1 MPVITATKM
10 LLKRLERFFIYR
22 VLSLDDTPHRIALG
36 VAIGIFVAWT
46 PSIPAQMVS
55 VVALSWLLRAN
66 KFVGLP
72 FVWISNPVTILP
84 IYGPNLL
91 LGQWILGK
99 PVGNFSALYD
109 AMHFGGGPI
118 DTAQIWWSAIAPIL
132 VELWI
137 GSLIVATI
145 LGVMTYF
152 TMYRVIIVWRRRRHL
167 KHPELYADKDEA
179 SDSDRPPEEAPSQDA
194 RNTENAAARQNAEE
208 TATDTAD
215 APR

>member
-1 MPVITATKM
+1 M
-10 LLKRLERFFIYR
+10 LLKRVERFFIYR

-55 VVALSWLLRAN
+55 VIALSWLLRAN
-66 KFVGLP
+66 KLVGLP
-72 FVWISNPVTILP
+72 FVWITNPVTILP

-99 PVGNFSALYD
+99 PVGNFSALYG

-118 DTAQIWWSAIAPIL
+118 ETAQIWWSAIAPIL
-132 VELWI
+132 VELWV

-152 TMYRVIIVWRRRRHL
+152 TMYRIIVVWRRRRHL
-167 KHPELYADKDEA
+167 KHPELYADKDETSDGEKPAAETLTANA
-179 SDSDRPPEEAPSQDA
+179 SDPDNPDSPQDIPETVS
-194 RNTENAAARQNAEE
+194 
-208 TATDTAD
+208 DTAES
-215 APR
+215 PR